1 MARTRPSASAHDAE
15 RVSARDADP
24 ESAPTLPGRMLEL
37 QRHAGNRA
45 VAAALVTGRP
55 TLARQPAQAPAP
67 QQAPPAPQPGEI
79 LTREVDR
86 EITETISHAPAAFSA
101 WNGVFSWRAK
111 WQLRLDLRAEIGELA
126 VVVRLH
132 STASDAVKRAW
143 SRAIRRKW
151 SDKFAFVVL
160 RDQPIVISP
169 GVTDD
174 AQEMY
179 PIRIR
184 IQWVSDARRAH
195 YVVRANAAG
204 AQEGGRAGQGGT
216 TSMTGWG
223 TADTVDITHEFGHM
237 LGCPEEYFTTN
248 GVDYTYGGTR
258 QGFRDPRGGVMNN
271 PAGPALARNFALV
284 RREAARLRG
293 VAHRKTRIRPWR

>member
-1 MARTRPSASAHDAE
+1 VGRTKATARKPDDLSD
-15 RVSARDADP
+15 RDPPADGM
-24 ESAPTLPGRMLEL
+24 PTLPGRVLEL

-45 VAAALVTGRP
+45 VAAALGSDHV
-55 TLARQPAQAPAP
+55 TLARQPAQAPP
-67 QQAPPAPQPGEI
+67 QPQAPPAPQPGEI
-79 LTREVDR
+79 KTREVDR
-86 EITETISHAPAAFSA
+86 EITETISHAPAAYSA

-132 STASDAVKRAW
+132 STASAEVKRAW

-160 RDQPIVISP
+160 RDEPIAISP
-169 GVTDD
+169 GVSDD
-174 AQEMY
+174 ALEMY

-184 IQWVSDARRAH
+184 IQWVDDPRRAH

-223 TADTVDITHEFGHM
+223 TADVVDITHEFGHM

-248 GVDYTYGGTR
+248 GVDYTQGGTR

-271 PAGPALARNFALV
+271 PAGPALARNFALI

-293 VAHRKTRIRPWR
+293 VAHGKTRIRPWR